1 MSRTR
6 ETVNSSIDHRIML
19 SILLRLDCNRVLVLI
34 SITIHIFII
43 YLAFIIVVLGQ
54 AGTSNFFAYVIN
66 WYNVRWPE
74 KKASVESQDK
84 FNK

>member
-1 MSRTR
+1 VSRTR

-43 YLAFIIVVLGQ
+43 YLPFIIVVLGQ
-54 AGTSNFFAYVIN
+54 AGTSNFFAM
-66 WYNVRWPE
+66 
-74 KKASVESQDK
+74 
-84 FNK
+84 

>member
-43 YLAFIIVVLGQ
+43 YLPFIIVVLGQ
-54 AGTSNFFAYVIN
+54 AGTSNFFAM
-66 WYNVRWPE
+66 
-74 KKASVESQDK
+74 
-84 FNK
+84 